1 MVLLYQGNLK
11 KILNFDQKMIFFSP
25 FKVNL
30 TLRQRMHCIF
40 IFLMKKERLKTI
52 IETLQMP
59 HKDNKKFMINET
71 PGLIVFTINLGY
83 RISHIAS

>member
-11 KILNFDQKMIFFSP
+11 KILNFDQKMIFFSS

-40 IFLMKKERLKTI
+40 MKKERLKTI